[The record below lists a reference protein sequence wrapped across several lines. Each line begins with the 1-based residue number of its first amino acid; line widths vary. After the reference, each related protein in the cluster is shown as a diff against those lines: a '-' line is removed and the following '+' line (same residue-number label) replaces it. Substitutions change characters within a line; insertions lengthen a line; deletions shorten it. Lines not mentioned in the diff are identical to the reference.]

1 MLEPRVDVQVN
12 QIHRTADQI
21 SDTHAHAMENRR
33 QQAGKPPGRDRKRI
47 PRTISIEI
55 VAALQIHDFGNHR
68 VGLPLCW
75 SLL

>member
-21 SDTHAHAMENRR
+21 YDTHAHAIENRR
-33 QQAGKPPGRDRKRI
+33 QQAGNHRVEIGSGI

-55 VAALQIHDFGNHR
+55 VAALQI
-68 VGLPLCW
+68 
-75 SLL
+75 